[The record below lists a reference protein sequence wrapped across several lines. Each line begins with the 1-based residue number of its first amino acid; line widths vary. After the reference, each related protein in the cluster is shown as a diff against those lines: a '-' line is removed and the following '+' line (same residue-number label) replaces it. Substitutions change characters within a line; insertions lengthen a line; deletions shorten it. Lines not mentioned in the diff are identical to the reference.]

1 MDGNIHVT
9 LATPRNAAVF
19 RAANV
24 TAVQLSNEEM
34 MRGNRED
41 YQGAIEQHKKA
52 LQLKINAY
60 GEESV
65 QAAISHN
72 AIGEN
77 CLLLKNWEEAEDNL
91 KKALK
96 VRDEMGLG
104 PRVDAAVSRDNMAQV

>member
-1 MDGNIHVT
+1 MDSNIHIT

-24 TAVQLSNEEM
+24 TAVQLSNEAM
-34 MRGNRED
+34 MRGNRGD
-41 YQGAIEQHKKA
+41 YQGAIDQYKKA

-65 QAAISHN
+65 QAAISYN

-77 CLLLKNWEEAEDNL
+77 YLFL
-91 KKALK
+91 KK
-96 VRDEMGLG
+96 
-104 PRVDAAVSRDNMAQV
+104 